1 MGFDGL
7 SAGEVAPVHIS
18 YVCMNFVTPTIA
30 VWNEPRKP
38 VCQLP
43 ITCPKFRSFFAEKA
57 GRSGFARSTFTADPR
72 PELGRYAAD
81 VKAL

>member
-1 MGFDGL
+1 VGFDGL
-7 SAGEVAPVHIS
+7 SAGEAAPVHIS

-57 GRSGFARSTFTADPR
+57 GVPGS
-72 PELGRYAAD
+72 PEAPSPQFRVRNWTGTPPT
-81 VKAL
+81 